1 MKKTLRW
8 ILNVGLALTSGF
20 TGLSHTAS
28 ATSSETS
35 PAITIYVHNYAGVS
49 PKTLTEA
56 EDVATGIFRKAG
68 LEARWVDT
76 GPNAEKNAVNSN
88 EHPALTLADIQLSIL
103 SRKMSDRFGLPN
115 NVMGLAPGM
124 GPDREMV
131 YVSGSRVDAF
141 YWKMLSAHG
150 NGPTAPQVSKAQILG
165 HAIAHEVGHL
175 LLNLQVHSERGI
187 MRGEWGPAE
196 MWDAAYGMLL
206 FTPEQAEL
214 LRADVRRRSEKQN
227 TLEAD

>member
-1 MKKTLRW
+1 
-8 ILNVGLALTSGF
+8 
-20 TGLSHTAS
+20 
-28 ATSSETS
+28 
-35 PAITIYVHNYAGVS
+35 
-49 PKTLTEA
+49 
-56 EDVATGIFRKAG
+56 
-68 LEARWVDT
+68 
-76 GPNAEKNAVNSN
+76 
-88 EHPALTLADIQLSIL
+88 
-103 SRKMSDRFGLPN
+103 
-115 NVMGLAPGM
+115 M

-131 YVSGSRVDAF
+131 YVSGSRVEAF

-175 LLNLQVHSERGI
+175 LLNLEVHSERGI
-187 MRGEWGPAE
+187 MRGEWGRAE